1 MTPAHLSTGACKR
14 EESFGGAATLY
25 LEDEPKLRL
34 YLKHLDKSLWFGS
47 GVNYRF
53 GQRNPEK
60 LLSFPL
66 SQSAFQKAEAGN
78 YYGFIQAKRG
88 LRAQADSSL

>member
-1 MTPAHLSTGACKR
+1 MLPAKGKRLS
-14 EESFGGAATLY
+14 ESAATLH
-25 LEDEPKLRL
+25 LEGEPKLPL
-34 YLKHLDKSLWFGS
+34 HLKGKSLRFGS

-53 GQRNPEK
+53 GQRNPEE
-60 LLSFPL
+60 LLSFPP

-88 LRAQADSSL
+88 LRAQASS